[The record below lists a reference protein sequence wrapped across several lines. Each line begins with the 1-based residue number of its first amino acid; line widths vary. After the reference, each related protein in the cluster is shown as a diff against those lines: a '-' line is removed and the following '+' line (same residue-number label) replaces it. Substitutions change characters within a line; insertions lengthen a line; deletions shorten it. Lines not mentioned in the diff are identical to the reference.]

1 MIDNQIDYK
10 PPVGNDGWLFYNC
23 KRSDLKLRKRIDND
37 DGVNGVEETELD
49 ENDFVKDVSQKGSK
63 ATNAV
68 AITPDDANDLAT
80 TPTEGLY
87 IGVTGDVKV
96 DMIDGSTVT
105 FTALKGGIVYPY
117 SVSRVYATGTTATD
131 IVALY

>member
-1 MIDNQIDYK
+1 MAS
-10 PPVGNDGWLFYNC
+10 VGEVIQRVFNSSNNTF
-23 KRSDLKLRKRIDND
+23 
-37 DGVNGVEETELD
+37 
-49 ENDFVKDVSQKGSK
+49 DVSQKGSK
-63 ATNAV
+63 ATNAISV
-68 AITPDDANDLAT
+68 TPDDANDLAT

-87 IGVTGDVKV
+87 IGVTGNVKV

-117 SVSRVYATGTTATD
+117 QVSRIYATDTTATY

>member
-1 MIDNQIDYK
+1 MASVGEVIQRVFNSSDNT
-10 PPVGNDGWLFYNC
+10 F
-23 KRSDLKLRKRIDND
+23 
-37 DGVNGVEETELD
+37 
-49 ENDFVKDVSQKGSK
+49 DVSQKGSK

-117 SVSRVYATGTTATD
+117 SVSRVYATDTTATD